1 MEESTPLTAET
12 LVYAYASGVFPMAEE
27 TGEIFWYSPDP
38 RAIIPIQSYKPAK
51 SLKPIIN
58 QKRFEIRVD
67 TCFEQVMR
75 NCALPRPTENET
87 WISEEMIA
95 AYTELHRMGLAHSV
109 EAWQDG
115 KLVGGLYGVAL
126 GAAFFGEVQLHH
138 ALVGAA
144 AGAGARLEEQVGHRA
159 APQALVARRQFA
171 RKAHVELREVEQVH
185 DLVARESFEGEQ
197 VTQTAGGV
205 ALQLSA
211 GVGLGHFVIQ
221 VASIRRAA
229 FASMSSGR
237 MRPVARQSRVCS
249 ATTPSTGRP
258 S

>member
-1 MEESTPLTAET
+1 MRLTPELIVA
-12 LVYAYASGVFPMAEE
+12 AYAQGVFPMAEE

-126 GAAFFGEVQLHH
+126 GAAFFGESMFSFVSNSSKIAFHYLVQI
-138 ALVGAA
+138 
-144 AGAGARLEEQVGHRA
+144 
-159 APQALVARRQFA
+159 
-171 RKAHVELREVEQVH
+171 LREQNYQLLDSQMMNDNVLRYGAV
-185 DLVARESFEGEQ
+185 DIPRSAYLRRLAK
-197 VTQTAGGV
+197 
-205 ALQLSA
+205 ALKSTC
-211 GVGLGHFVIQ
+211 HFQKPTI
-221 VASIRRAA
+221 
-229 FASMSSGR
+229 
-237 MRPVARQSRVCS
+237 
-249 ATTPSTGRP
+249 
-258 S
+258 